1 MGPIAIIFFNEIIQY
16 LVKTI
21 YFWPNFP
28 LPTKQRPAMIS
39 VVRVP
44 QGLLPQYGLPNQDSE
59 TIKNSKGSVNVS
71 ECKKICPATSAR
83 AIIVKVTETSCNAV
97 FN

>member
-1 MGPIAIIFFNEIIQY
+1 

-44 QGLLPQYGLPNQDSE
+44 QGLLPQYGLEAVGRP
-59 TIKNSKGSVNVS
+59 
-71 ECKKICPATSAR
+71 KI
-83 AIIVKVTETSCNAV
+83 I
-97 FN
+97 